1 MQAAR
6 TGGVQPRR
14 AAALVGDHMIMRIR
28 PVLLVL
34 FSVLAIALTGSAT
47 ASAQADEPEYTIVN
61 PPLPALAIGGQ
72 PSTVLQGELG
82 GAGYI
87 IEVPPAWNGE
97 LVMWAHG
104 CRGEGSVLTVDPP
117 SFGMRRHLLERGYA
131 WAASSYDANGYD
143 IESGVRST
151 RELAKEFIGLVGK
164 PERTYIGG
172 VSMGGHI
179 TARSVEQYPT
189 LYDGA
194 LPLCG
199 VVGDIELFD
208 FFLDYTLTSQALA
221 GIDAYPIPTDWATG
235 VVPIIKERLGIAAG
249 PPNNELGEQFLA
261 IVIEQSGGPRPGAEA
276 AFEVWKDFLFSLPTP
291 DDGLGLAFNPG
302 RVATNVDTDYEP
314 DAPVAIDEVVERV
327 EAEDERARRA
337 RSLHEI
343 AHVEGRQRDPVLSLH
358 NLGDLFVP
366 FSMEQYYALDAAAN
380 GRSDLLVQRA
390 IRTAGHCEFSAA
402 EITTAFDD
410 LVRWVEDG
418 VRPAGDDVLTP
429 RVVADPSYGCRFT
442 DEASYPTGSR
452 GLFEPWP

>member
-1 MQAAR
+1 
-6 TGGVQPRR
+6 
-14 AAALVGDHMIMRIR
+14 
-28 PVLLVL
+28 
-34 FSVLAIALTGSAT
+34 
-47 ASAQADEPEYTIVN
+47 
-61 PPLPALAIGGQ
+61 
-72 PSTVLQGELG
+72 
-82 GAGYI
+82 
-87 IEVPPAWNGE
+87 
-97 LVMWAHG
+97 MWAHG
-104 CRGEGSVLTVDPP
+104 YRGEGSVLTVDPP

-249 PPNNELGEQFLA
+249 PPSNELGEQFRA

-302 RVATNVDTDYEP
+302 RVATNVDTDYAP

-402 EITTAFDD
+402 EVTTAFDD

-418 VRPAGDDVLTP
+418 VRPEGDDVLTP
-429 RVVADPSYGCRFT
+429 EVVADPSYGCRFT
-442 DEASYPTGSR
+442 DAAAYPTGSR
-452 GLFEPWP
+452 GLFEPCS